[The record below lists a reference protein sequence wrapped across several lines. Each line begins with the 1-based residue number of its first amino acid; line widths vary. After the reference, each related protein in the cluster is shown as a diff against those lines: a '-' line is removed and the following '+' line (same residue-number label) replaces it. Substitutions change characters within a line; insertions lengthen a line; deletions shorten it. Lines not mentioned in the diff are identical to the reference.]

1 MRKVIGAFKH
11 TKAKP
16 SYSLL
21 N

>member
-1 MRKVIGAFKH
+1 MRKVTGAFEH

>member
-1 MRKVIGAFKH
+1 MRKVTGAFKH

-21 N
+21 H